1 MKRFDIN
8 ANRTLLIFNDDDKT
22 KCYKCFKRI
31 ATIGIFHFS
40 REDYMSLNAT
50 WVEWINGI
58 DATQWCIECLLRCD
72 QLGEE
77 TLRVI
82 KENIENLPTKE
93 ELDNLTQFEE
103 DEKKLEI
110 EEREC
115 VCKKHIR
122 LCCPADYKIK
132 DEVYMLMDFVTNPPN
147 CKDEIFD
154 RLNSASNLTDLT
166 WHLQD
171 DEVEQKFGEYLTIYE
186 STDDYNK
193 IIDWLL
199 WVGDYEYRNRK
210 MFSLVSHYD
219 FPPDKKKQLQTWI
232 TIANISETKTRCG
245 HVLPRPY
252 SDCNCNF
259 SYTHKDR
266 LIDLIEYSMENK

>member
-8 ANRTLLIFNDDDKT
+8 EHRILFIFNDNDQS
-22 KCYKCFKRI
+22 KCYKCLKRSCK
-31 ATIGIFHFS
+31 IGIFHLS
-40 REDYMSLNAT
+40 REDYMSLNAE

-58 DATQWCIECLLRCD
+58 DATQWCIECLLRCE

-77 TLRVI
+77 TLQVI
-82 KENIENLPTKE
+82 KNNIENLPTKE
-93 ELDNLTQFEE
+93 DLDSLTQFEE
-103 DEKKLEI
+103 DEKKRDN

-115 VCKKHIR
+115 ICKKHIR
-122 LCCPADYKIK
+122 LCCPIDYKIK
-132 DEVYMLMDFVTNPPN
+132 DEIYMSIDFVTNPT
-147 CKDEIFD
+147 CCEDKIFD
-154 RLNSASNLTDLT
+154 RFNSASNLTVLN
-166 WHLQD
+166 WHSKD

-210 MFSLVSHYD
+210 MYSLISQYD
-219 FPPDKKKQLQTWI
+219 FPPDKKKQLLIWI
-232 TIANISETKTRCG
+232 TIARISETKTRCG
-245 HVLPRPY
+245 HNLPKPY
-252 SDCNCNF
+252 SDCTCYF

-266 LIDLIEYSMENK
+266 LIDLIEYSMEKK